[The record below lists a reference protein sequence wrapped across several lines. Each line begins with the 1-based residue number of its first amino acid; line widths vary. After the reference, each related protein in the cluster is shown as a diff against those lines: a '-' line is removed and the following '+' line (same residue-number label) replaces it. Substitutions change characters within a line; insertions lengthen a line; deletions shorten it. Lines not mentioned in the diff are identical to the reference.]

1 MKSLSRAQLLATPWT
16 AAHQAPP
23 SMGFARQ
30 EYWSGVP
37 SPSPLTHLQ
46 RRFWDSPMLHYQQ
59 LSPFVCWVYS
69 MVWIC
74 VCVCVCVCS
83 VVQSCLTLCDLMDC
97 NPPGSSVGGISQAR
111 ILEWT
116 PIHFSRE
123 SFRPKDLTCD
133 SCAGRRVLTTKLLQK
148 LRVWT
153 HHTFLT
159 PSPVDGHYLLTASLG
174 QLWIMLPSR
183 FVYKSLC
190 GQVLF
195 FLECYPEVELNEGC
209 VCWTL

>member
-1 MKSLSRAQLLATPWT
+1 M
-16 AAHQAPP
+16 
-23 SMGFARQ
+23 
-30 EYWSGVP
+30 
-37 SPSPLTHLQ
+37 
-46 RRFWDSPMLHYQQ
+46 
-59 LSPFVCWVYS
+59 
-69 MVWIC
+69 
-74 VCVCVCVCS
+74 CVCVCVCS
-83 VVQSCLTLCDLMDC
+83 VVQSCPTLCDLMDC

-123 SFRPKDLTCD
+123 SFRPKDLMCA
-133 SCAGRRVLTTKLLQK
+133 SCAGRRVLTTKPLQK

-209 VCWTL
+209 KCVLNFIRHCESILQGGCANIHSHLQGMSIHVSPYSCQCLLASLFKNFNHSSLYVTGFHSQLNLHFP